1 MGHPP
6 LERNAVMDNPKS
18 NAFRIFPVR
27 IPKGFCPKAQGCDE
41 GATLG
46 KSADDHEPQRGCGL
60 SGFISHHELSK
71 GSNPKTECRNP
82 KPKEIRR
89 TKSEARNPKAE
100 GRISRFL
107 RELAIGFP
115 AWRALTFGF
124 RMSGFFR
131 ISGIRVSDFGL
142 RLLPTT
148 ALVAGLLLL
157 MLAAPALAQTNEQ
170 RSLIL
175 VIGASG
181 TPEYGAQFSQWGEEW
196 KHAAAKG
203 GLQTFVIGE
212 DQDHPTNDRTRL
224 LTVLTNEAAKPAG
237 ELWLVFLGHGTFDGR
252 VAKFNLRGPDLAA
265 GDLAAALKP
274 CQRPLAIV
282 QCASASGPF
291 INALSGT
298 NRVIITA
305 TRSGYEVNATRFGE
319 YLAKAIADPA
329 ADLDKDGQTSLLEAF
344 LLASREVAQ
353 FYKEAGRLAT
363 EHPLLD
369 DNGDGLGTPADWFR
383 GVRAVKTAANGKSVD
398 GVRAHQL
405 HLVRG
410 ESEQEL
416 SPAARGRR
424 DELEK
429 QLSELRLRK
438 DALQEDEYYRQLED
452 ILVNLARLYQNK

>member
-1 MGHPP
+1 MNG
-6 LERNAVMDNPKS
+6 NPKS
-18 NAFRIFPVR
+18 EGRS
-27 IPKGFCPKAQGCDE
+27 PKAESRKNSE
-41 GATLG
+41 G
-46 KSADDHEPQRGCGL
+46 R
-60 SGFISHHELSK
+60 
-71 GSNPKTECRNP
+71 NPKTECR
-82 KPKEIRR
+82 IRR
-89 TKSEARNPKAE
+89 
-100 GRISRFL
+100 L
-107 RELAIGFP
+107 L
-115 AWRALTFGF
+115 RALTATFPVRRALPFGI
-124 RMSGFFR
+124 R
-131 ISGIRVSDFGL
+131 ISGLFRNSTIRASDFGL
-142 RLLPTT
+142 QLLQTT
-148 ALVAGLLLL
+148 ALLAGLLMLL
-157 MLAAPALAQTNEQ
+157 SSAASASAQTNDQ

-175 VIGASG
+175 VIGAAG
-181 TPEYGAQFSQWGEEW
+181 TPEYGAQFSQWGTEW
-196 KHAAAKG
+196 KQAAAKG

-224 LTVLTNEAAKPAG
+224 LTILTNEAAKPAG

-265 GDLAAALKP
+265 GDLAAVLKP
-274 CQRPLAIV
+274 CQRPLAVV
-282 QCASASGPF
+282 QCASASAPF
-291 INALSGT
+291 INALSGP

-319 YLAKAIADPA
+319 YMAKAIADPA

-344 LLASREVAQ
+344 LLASREVTQ

-363 EHPLLD
+363 DHPLLD

-383 GVRAVKTAANGKSVD
+383 GVRAVKTAAHGKSVD

-416 SPAARGRR
+416 TPAARARR

-438 DALQEDEYYRQLED
+438 EALPEGEYYRQLEE
-452 ILVNLARLYQNK
+452 ILVNIARLYQNK